1 MNPDCLAQSPH
12 LATLSLSL
20 LLCEMGLTIITSLGL
35 GRGTCNRHCPYSPP
49 AAAETTRKGGQ
60 SEEHMVI
67 CRDVDEPRIRHVE

>member
-35 GRGTCNRHCPYSPP
+35 GRGQWLNDIVHVYYEPSRLIGSRTKLSPL
-49 AAAETTRKGGQ
+49 
-60 SEEHMVI
+60 
-67 CRDVDEPRIRHVE
+67 